1 MTDNRARIWFSLF
14 VLAVFCVGGVLG
26 FIVGRHA
33 PPLPGEPAGAFAGGP
48 EGRGPRPP
56 FFWPGRRGGPPPFG
70 RGPGPDGGPPLP
82 PDLVARLASELSL
95 DSAQQDQVKK
105 ILDEHRAHLDQVHR
119 EAREKFDK
127 EQEEL
132 QSAVRGVL
140 HPDQQEKFQR
150 FLERRR

>member
-1 MTDNRARIWFSLF
+1 MSDNRQRVWFSLF
-14 VLAVFCVGGVLG
+14 VLAVFCVGGAIG
-26 FIVGRHA
+26 FIAGRHV
-33 PPLPGEPAGAFAGGP
+33 PPPFLPGGPPDAFGAGP
-48 EGRGPRPP
+48 EGRGRPP
-56 FFWPGRRGGPPPFG
+56 FGPGRRGVPPGPFG
-70 RGPGPDGGPPLP
+70 RAGGPPLP
-82 PDLVARLASELSL
+82 PDLLARLTSELQL

-127 EQEEL
+127 EQEDL
-132 QSAVRGVL
+132 QNAVRGVL

>member
-1 MTDNRARIWFSLF
+1 MTDNRARVWFSLF
-14 VLAVFCVGGVLG
+14 VLVVFCAGGALG

-33 PPLPGEPAGAFAGGP
+33 PPPGEPGGAFDGGS

-56 FFWPGRRGGPPPFG
+56 FGPGRRGGPPPFG
-70 RGPGPDGGPPLP
+70 RGAGGGPPPLP
-82 PDLVARLASELSL
+82 PDLVARLTSELSL

-119 EAREKFDK
+119 EARDRFDK

-132 QSAVRGVL
+132 QNAVRGVL
-140 HPDQQEKFQR
+140 HPDQQEKFQH

>member
-14 VLAVFCVGGVLG
+14 VLAVFCVGGAIG

-33 PPLPGEPAGAFAGGP
+33 PPLPGEPAGAFAAGP
-48 EGRGPRPP
+48 EGRAPRPP
-56 FFWPGRRGGPPPFG
+56 FGPGRRGGPPPFG
-70 RGPGPDGGPPLP
+70 RGGPPLP
-82 PDLVARLASELSL
+82 PDLVARLTSELQL

-119 EAREKFDK
+119 EARERFDK

-132 QSAVRGVL
+132 QNAVRGVL

>member
-14 VLAVFCVGGVLG
+14 VLAVFCVGGAIG
-26 FIVGRHA
+26 FLVGRHA
-33 PPLPGEPAGAFAGGP
+33 PPLPGEPRGVFNFGP
-48 EGRGPRPP
+48 DGRGPHPP
-56 FFWPGRRGGPPPFG
+56 FGPGRRGAPFG
-70 RGPGPDGGPPLP
+70 RGLGPGPGGGPPPLP
-82 PDLVARLASELSL
+82 PDLVARLTSELQL
-95 DSAQQDQVKK
+95 DSAQQDEVKK
-105 ILDEHRAHLDQVHR
+105 ILDEHRAHLDEVHH

-132 QSAVRGVL
+132 QNAVRGVL

>member
-1 MTDNRARIWFSLF
+1 MTDSRARIWFSLF
-14 VLAVFCVGGVLG
+14 VLAVFCVGGAVG

-33 PPLPGEPAGAFAGGP
+33 PPLPGEPRGVFDSGP
-48 EGRGPRPP
+48 DGRGPRPL
-56 FFWPGRRGGPPPFG
+56 FGPGRRGGPPPFA
-70 RGPGPDGGPPLP
+70 RGPGGGPPPLP

-95 DSAQQDQVKK
+95 DLGQQDQVKK

-132 QSAVRGVL
+132 QNAVRGVL

>member
-1 MTDNRARIWFSLF
+1 MTDNRGRIWFSLF
-14 VLAVFCVGGVLG
+14 VLAVFCVGGALG
-26 FIVGRHA
+26 FLIGRHA
-33 PPLPGEPAGAFAGGP
+33 PPFRDAPPGAFDLGP
-48 EGRGPRPP
+48 GARGPRGV
-56 FFWPGRRGGPPPFG
+56 FGPGRRGGPPLPFG
-70 RGPGPDGGPPLP
+70 RGPGGPLP
-82 PDLVARLASELSL
+82 PDLVATLTTELQL
-95 DSAQQDQVKK
+95 DSTQQNQVNK

-132 QSAVRGVL
+132 QDAVRGVL

>member
-1 MTDNRARIWFSLF
+1 MTDTRARIWFSLF
-14 VLAVFCVGGVLG
+14 VLAVFCVGGGMG

-33 PPLPGEPAGAFAGGP
+33 PPLPGEPRGAFDRGP
-48 EGRGPRPP
+48 DGRGPRP
-56 FFWPGRRGGPPPFG
+56 FFGPGRRGGPPPFG
-70 RGPGPDGGPPLP
+70 RGAGPAGAPPLP
-82 PDLVARLASELSL
+82 PDLVGRLSTELQL
-95 DSAQQDQVKK
+95 DSTQQDQVKK

-132 QSAVRGVL
+132 QNAVRGVL
-140 HPDQQEKFQR
+140 HPDQQDKFQR

>member
-1 MTDNRARIWFSLF
+1 MPDNRARIWFSLF
-14 VLAVFCVGGVLG
+14 VLAVFCVGGAIG

-33 PPLPGEPAGAFAGGP
+33 PPFPGEPRGLFASGP
-48 EGRGPRPP
+48 EGRGPRPL
-56 FFWPGRRGGPPPFG
+56 FGPGRRGGPPPFG
-70 RGPGPDGGPPLP
+70 FDRGPGGGPPLP
-82 PDLVARLASELSL
+82 ADLVARLASELQL

-105 ILDEHRAHLDQVHR
+105 ILDEHRAHLDEVHR
-119 EAREKFDK
+119 EARERFGK

-132 QSAVRGVL
+132 QNAVRGVL

>member
-1 MTDNRARIWFSLF
+1 MSDNGARIWFSLF
-14 VLAVFCVGGVLG
+14 VLAVFCVGGAAG
-26 FIVGRHA
+26 FVAGRHA
-33 PPLPGEPAGAFAGGP
+33 PRLPGEPRGIFGPGP
-48 EGRGPRPP
+48 EGRGPGPLFGPGGRGRGAGP
-56 FFWPGRRGGPPPFG
+56 FGPGRGGP
-70 RGPGPDGGPPLP
+70 PPLP

-105 ILDEHRAHLDQVHR
+105 ILDEHRAHLDQIHR
-119 EAREKFDK
+119 DARGRFDK

-132 QSAVRGVL
+132 QNAVRGVL

>member
-1 MTDNRARIWFSLF
+1 MRVPLIVAHRIDAPASAVQWRA
-14 VLAVFCVGGVLG
+14 G
-26 FIVGRHA
+26 
-33 PPLPGEPAGAFAGGP
+33 PAIKLQLDAG
-48 EGRGPRPP
+48 
-56 FFWPGRRGGPPPFG
+56 
-70 RGPGPDGGPPLP
+70 
-82 PDLVARLASELSL
+82 
-95 DSAQQDQVKK
+95 QQDQVKK

-132 QSAVRGVL
+132 QNAVRGVL

>member
-14 VLAVFCVGGVLG
+14 VLGVFCVGGAIG

-33 PPLPGEPAGAFAGGP
+33 PPLPGETPGAYDLAV
-48 EGRGPRPP
+48 EGRPPRP
-56 FFWPGRRGGPPPFG
+56 FFGPGRRGGQPPFG
-70 RGPGPDGGPPLP
+70 RGPGPGGAPPLP
-82 PDLVARLASELSL
+82 PDLVARLTSELQL
-95 DSAQQDQVKK
+95 DSGQQDQVKK

-132 QSAVRGVL
+132 QNAVRGVL